1 MKTFEEVAK
10 ALTTSAVG
18 RLLETQEC
26 EFCYWGLYSQSH
38 QTPCPFAGY
47 SVKDLDALAEWAG
60 AMPRDEI
67 WEVTRLDGTH
77 HRCVLPPGTTLAELM
92 RIQGQPVVELRR
104 LDPPAPR
111 MQPIPTTENDDD
123 EQIEDF

>member
-38 QTPCPFAGY
+38 DMPCPFAGY

-67 WEVTRLDGTH
+67 WEVTTLDGTRR
-77 HRCVLPPGTTLAELM
+77 RCVLSPGTTLADIM

-104 LDPPAPR
+104 LDPPSPR
-111 MQPIPTTENDDD
+111 MQPIPTTENDD